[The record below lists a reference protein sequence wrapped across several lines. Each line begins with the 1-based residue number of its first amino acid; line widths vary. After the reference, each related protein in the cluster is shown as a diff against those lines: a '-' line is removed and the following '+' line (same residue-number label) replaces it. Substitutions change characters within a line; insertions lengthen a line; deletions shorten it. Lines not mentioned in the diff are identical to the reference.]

1 LDRANSGDAGT
12 ERWRAAAAKTQPST
26 RGFTMRPTL
35 IILALMFSAG
45 AAGQEIEVIN
55 PEGMTKSAN
64 YSHLVKFGDLLFV
77 AGQVATDGE
86 GNIVGEGDMAVQFRQ
101 VLENMKTVLASV
113 DADLSN
119 IVKITI
125 YTVDIEA
132 LRAVV
137 AIRSEYFGDYAPA
150 STLVQIERLARPE
163 FLLEIEATAV
173 KQ

>member
-1 LDRANSGDAGT
+1 
-12 ERWRAAAAKTQPST
+12 
-26 RGFTMRPTL
+26 
-35 IILALMFSAG
+35 
-45 AAGQEIEVIN
+45 
-55 PEGMTKSAN
+55 
-64 YSHLVKFGDLLFV
+64 
-77 AGQVATDGE
+77 
-86 GNIVGEGDMAVQFRQ
+86 
-101 VLENMKTVLASV
+101 
-113 DADLSN
+113 LSN